1 MKKSTQ
7 PKDPRKSISCN
18 AHPQHLDLAKLG
30 GIDQRSDL
38 SADVYDMLVGAGMD
52 FNSFKEMITHK
63 KNVSSKMRDNM
74 SKWVISVFPKKKKS
88 LELRRWL
95 KNRKLEKYVDFSD
108 DVMFPT

>member
-1 MKKSTQ
+1 MKKSSN
-7 PKDPRKSISCN
+7 PKESKKTITCN

-38 SADVYDMLVGAGMD
+38 SNDVYDMLVGAGMD

-74 SKWVISVFPKKKKS
+74 SKWVFFGIQLKKRN
-88 LELRRWL
+88 LW
-95 KNRKLEKYVDFSD
+95 N
-108 DVMFPT
+108 

>member
-1 MKKSTQ
+1 MKKSSQ
-7 PKDPRKSISCN
+7 PKDPRKSISGN

-30 GIDQRSDL
+30 GIDQKSDL

-74 SKWVISVFPKKKKS
+74 AKWVFFGFP
-88 LELRRWL
+88 
-95 KNRKLEKYVDFSD
+95 
-108 DVMFPT
+108 